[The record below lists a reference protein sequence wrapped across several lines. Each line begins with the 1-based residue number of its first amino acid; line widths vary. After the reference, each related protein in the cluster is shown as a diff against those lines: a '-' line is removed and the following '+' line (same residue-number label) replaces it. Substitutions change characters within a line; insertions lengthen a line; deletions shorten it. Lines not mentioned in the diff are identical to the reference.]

1 MRGFLGGSRNFGV
14 VPTIVGSGW
23 MRESGA
29 GGKWAV
35 MKTAETRMFR
45 GWDAPLEVDGV
56 LSAEEVFTAHDHQGT
71 RYVMAHTTGAT
82 WLCAPISTRAL
93 ECVTS
98 GRAELRAV
106 FTHSATG
113 MVERLTVRA
122 GTVLGESI
130 LPCSELPDDV
140 LPRPGV
146 RLGWQA
152 RCA

>member
-1 MRGFLGGSRNFGV
+1 MTTV
-14 VPTIVGSGW
+14 E
-23 MRESGA
+23 M
-29 GGKWAV
+29 
-35 MKTAETRMFR
+35 RMFR
-45 GWDAPLEVDGV
+45 GWDAPLALDEV
-56 LSAEEVFTAHDHQGT
+56 LSADEVYAAHDHQGT

-82 WLCAPISTRAL
+82 WLCAPISQRAL
-93 ECVTS
+93 ECVAS

-130 LPCSELPDDV
+130 LPCSELPDHV

-146 RLGWQA
+146 RLCSHA